1 MSEFDLSFLSQAMAM
16 VGLFFIC
23 VAVLQKKPKYVLE
36 EAFGVSSGAVRELK
50 AAVFK
55 KNQLVLGYL
64 WIMLAILINI
74 FSQTIARI
82 DGSTV
87 LDKLNA
93 VTLAAALIS
102 VVALLCAVL
111 NYLSRLFSKWQFRK
125 IVKDVITERHLPF
138 ESNVPLTM
146 EIGQLLGVK
155 LEAGDSVEAYIAR
168 LRKDLDIPL
177 PPNSQRRNTRT
188 GSIGLEFR

>member
-23 VAVLQKKPKYVLE
+23 VAVLQKKPKHVLE
-36 EAFGVSSGAVRELK
+36 EAFGVGSGAVRELK
-50 AAVFK
+50 SAVFK
-55 KNQLVLGYL
+55 KNQLILGYL
-64 WIMLAILINI
+64 WIMLAIVLNI
-74 FSQTIARI
+74 FSEAIVRA
-82 DGSTV
+82 DGTTV

-93 VTLAAALIS
+93 LTLAAALIG
-102 VVALLCAVL
+102 VVAVLCAVL

-138 ESNVPLTM
+138 ESNVPLTL
-146 EIGQLLGVK
+146 ELGQLLGVQR
-155 LEAGDSVEAYIAR
+155 EAGDSVEAYIAR
-168 LRKDLDIPL
+168 LRKNLDIPQ
-177 PPNSQRRNTRT
+177 PQPAQRRNSRT

>member
-1 MSEFDLSFLSQAMAM
+1 
-16 VGLFFIC
+16 
-23 VAVLQKKPKYVLE
+23 
-36 EAFGVSSGAVRELK
+36 
-50 AAVFK
+50 
-55 KNQLVLGYL
+55 
-64 WIMLAILINI
+64 MLAILINI

-177 PPNSQRRNTRT
+177 PPNPQRRNTRT

>member
-1 MSEFDLSFLSQAMAM
+1 
-16 VGLFFIC
+16 
-23 VAVLQKKPKYVLE
+23 
-36 EAFGVSSGAVRELK
+36 
-50 AAVFK
+50 
-55 KNQLVLGYL
+55 
-64 WIMLAILINI
+64 LINI